1 MLKDSE
7 DVAKEMKKLDELT
20 NRISDSM
27 EKMTS
32 GAVQISKAIHEVNDM
47 SNNNQQSINNLSKEV
62 NKFRV

>member
-1 MLKDSE
+1 
-7 DVAKEMKKLDELT
+7 
-20 NRISDSM
+20 M